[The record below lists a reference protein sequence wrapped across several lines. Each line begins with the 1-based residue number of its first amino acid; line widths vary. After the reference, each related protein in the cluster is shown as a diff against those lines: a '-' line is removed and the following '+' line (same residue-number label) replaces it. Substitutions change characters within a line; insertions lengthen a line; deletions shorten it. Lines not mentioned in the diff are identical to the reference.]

1 MTTKYVNSLSWPHTN
16 SSQIEF
22 FSPITTGD
30 NDRWKKTNDKILH
43 HDNCIWIQN
52 KFITFKIRKKYIFVI
67 EIIKNRKHPFS
78 MLVLIAYLKG
88 KRDKNIYHRV
98 RSLGPVPFFFSIF
111 QGSLM
116 MLWKRKK
123 SIIDVHVQQGLIH
136 IPKFSFK

>member
-1 MTTKYVNSLSWPHTN
+1 
-16 SSQIEF
+16 
-22 FSPITTGD
+22 
-30 NDRWKKTNDKILH
+30 
-43 HDNCIWIQN
+43 
-52 KFITFKIRKKYIFVI
+52 
-67 EIIKNRKHPFS
+67 

-116 MLWKRKK
+116 MLWNRKK
-123 SIIDVHVQQGLIH
+123 SIIDVHVQQGLIN